1 MKKAQS
7 ERKLDREN
15 TTPPSSSGCSS
26 LDDVISQSSQISDV
40 EPLVADYEEF
50 QVCFC
55 GSLFSMFTGGYFGF
69 FLGSNKPLCGV
80 VSCFEI

>member
-55 GSLFSMFTGGYFGF
+55 GILNVYGWLFWF

-80 VSCFEI
+80 VSCFEV